1 LSFRKKRYNIGQSQS
16 VAMTAEHHRFD
27 GLEIQRGGKTMK
39 ASTAIAAILLTTAGM
54 VGVSAQTNPPAA
66 TAQQPAPPPAPPF
79 GWPITVEQAQK
90 AAEAAMAKAREIGV
104 PNAVAVVEP
113 TGELVYFVKMDG
125 APYSAIQLAQ
135 QKAVAAARYR
145 RPTKAFYDGI
155 EGGHPFFLT
164 FPNVAGAPGG
174 VPIVIDGKLVGAIG
188 VSGGNGDQDVQ
199 VSGAG
204 AAAR

>member
-1 LSFRKKRYNIGQSQS
+1 
-16 VAMTAEHHRFD
+16 
-27 GLEIQRGGKTMK
+27 MK
-39 ASTAIAAILLTTAGM
+39 ARSIIVAILL
-54 VGVSAQTNPPAA
+54 VSAAAPAA
-66 TAQQPAPPPAPPF
+66 VAQTPQRPAASQQPAPPPAPPF
-79 GWPITVEQAQK
+79 GMPITVEQAQT

-113 TGELVYFVKMDG
+113 SGDLVYFAKMNG

-135 QKAVAAARYR
+135 QKAIAAARYR

-164 FPNVAGAPGG
+164 FPGVAGAPGG

-188 VSGGNGDQDVQ
+188 VSGGNGDQDVE

-204 AAAR
+204 AAAHR